1 MRRARRTVL
10 IGGFA
15 TVFVAAVVSPVLAK
29 GKPPATGAGCRPQV
43 TVVLKG
49 TLAATPG
56 ATATSISVNTTHA
69 NHHGSAYVKLGQPIS
84 VAVDAKTKV
93 RRQGQK
99 TLGDLRQGDA
109 VVVRARVCKADLASG
124 TPHLTA
130 TSIVAHDASHASDA
144 GDQGTAKNEHPGKG
158 ENEKDDDGD

>member
-1 MRRARRTVL
+1 MRGIRRSALVAV
-10 IGGFA
+10 FA
-15 TVFVAAVVSPVLAK
+15 AVFVAAAVSPVLAN
-29 GKPPATGAGCRPQV
+29 GKPPATGVGCRPHV

-56 ATATSISVNTTHA
+56 ATATSISVNATQS

-109 VVVRARVCKADLASG
+109 VMVRAKACKADLASG
-124 TPHLTA
+124 TPQLTA
-130 TSIVAHDASHASDA
+130 TAIVAHASHASGA
-144 GDQGTAKNEHPGKG
+144 SDQGTAKNGHPDKGDNGK
-158 ENEKDDDGD
+158 NDDGD